1 MMPTA
6 PPRLGAIGT
15 ALECRLVC
23 EKAVLKRNNNAQA
36 YKSGKRLVMLV
47 MLPTE
52 VVGAT
57 ISLIAI
63 WALFITDVVIIFKT

>member
-1 MMPTA
+1 MQ
-6 PPRLGAIGT
+6 RLTKA
-15 ALECRLVC
+15 
-23 EKAVLKRNNNAQA
+23 EKRF
-36 YKSGKRLVMLV
+36 V

-57 ISLIAI
+57 IFLIAI